1 MPDYRRLISYI
12 YEYEGKEKGKNVGFV
27 KLESRGGQCR
37 LNLNVK
43 RIYVGGNA
51 IGVYLLDRNRR
62 ETFLGNIFVRG
73 GSGEFRTTVDAR
85 NIEGSGNSLDTYCG
99 LTVHDVKNSWRSYT
113 TIWEDTILPEPA
125 ALSEQGT
132 QRGNAALS
140 GDAVVI
146 PTAQEVLPGR
156 TELLQPAV
164 SSVVKEIEA
173 ELAREERRGRG
184 REGFTVITHAA
195 EIGAGQE
202 TEESPGDEAGG
213 VSESPGSP
221 QIAWTGAGTEG
232 EIQTVPSESQTVGE
246 QGSAHGRPGQ
256 ALSSGSGLAGG
267 QQTVPSVPGA
277 AGEVRTVPSGDG
289 VFRDAQ
295 AVPSGGGASQKAQTV
310 SPGSGVAKEAQ
321 AVSPGGGASK
331 ETQTVSSGDKAAG
344 GTQAVLPEP
353 GAAKEAQTAPL
364 QTWPAGE
371 QAFPP
376 QTEAAGEPE
385 AAATQETMAMQP
397 PGFPSP
403 ELEDPDLLK
412 YLQETEE
419 MLTDPEKLW
428 EELRKNY
435 PKIQPFDYEGECE
448 ILTIRPQDIGRLPRE
463 SWIYGNNSFL
473 LHGYYNFRYLIL
485 VRLSAKA
492 GQNGGGAPRYLIG
505 VPGHYYSNE
514 KYMASMFGFPNFV
527 LSKTQPP
534 NDGRFGYWYTDVRLH

>member
-51 IGVYLLDRNRR
+51 IGVYLLDRNRK

-85 NIEGSGNSLDTYCG
+85 NIEGSGNALDTYCG

-125 ALSEQGT
+125 AVPPERNT
-132 QRGNAALS
+132 KRGNAALL

-156 TELLQPAV
+156 AEHLRPAV

-173 ELAREERRGRG
+173 ELAREERRGR
-184 REGFTVITHAA
+184 EEYTVITHAA
-195 EIGAGQE
+195 EIGFDQE
-202 TEESPGDEAGG
+202 TGENRGDEAREQTG
-213 VSESPGSP
+213 EARDLP
-221 QIAWTGAGTEG
+221 AGAGSADES
-232 EIQTVPSESQTVGE
+232 ETVPSESGDFPGRTRQAEGRQTLPAKAELTGRTQTIPAESRSGGELPPPAAGAGSVGELPTSSAGVGSSGELPPPAAGAERGGEQPASSAGAGSVGE
-246 QGSAHGRPGQ
+246 QPMSPAGADPVKELQTVASKAGADKESQTDLAGYGSA
-256 ALSSGSGLAGG
+256 
-267 QQTVPSVPGA
+267 
-277 AGEVRTVPSGDG
+277 
-289 VFRDAQ
+289 
-295 AVPSGGGASQKAQTV
+295 
-310 SPGSGVAKEAQ
+310 
-321 AVSPGGGASK
+321 K
-331 ETQTVSSGDKAAG
+331 ETQASS
-344 GTQAVLPEP
+344 
-353 GAAKEAQTAPL
+353 
-364 QTWPAGE
+364 
-371 QAFPP
+371 P
-376 QTEAAGEPE
+376 QPEAAVEPE
-385 AAATQETMAMQP
+385 AAAQEPTAMQP
-397 PGFPSP
+397 PRFPSP
-403 ELEDPDLLK
+403 ELENPDLLK

-419 MLTDPEKLW
+419 ILTDPEKLW

-485 VRLSAKA
+485 VRLSAKD
-492 GQNGGGAPRYLIG
+492 GQTGTPRYLIG

-527 LSKTQPP
+527 LSKNQPP
-534 NDGRFGYWYTDVRLH
+534 NDGRFGYWYTDIRLHA